1 MGIIYWDYET
11 EEVIKVKIAIE
22 GSSFYNAVWPFSI
35 PSFDLNKIT
44 GKDTPKQYLIIA
56 KMDKDAAS
64 LKGMVWY
71 ILILFRFK
79 QKILDFIRHC

>member
-44 GKDTPKQYLIIA
+44 NKDSPKQYLIIA

-64 LKGMVWY
+64 LKGMVW
-71 ILILFRFK
+71 
-79 QKILDFIRHC
+79 